1 MTKDFHYGNLKL
13 LGLKIVGGIYHF
25 GSELNRAFLAP
36 LEVMSRKGD
45 YMLKSKKAEVIEELT
60 SAFANTTAVVI
71 CDYKG
76 LSVTELEELR
86 KTAKAKDTSVQV
98 VKNSLATIALS
109 NADMS
114 GVVIK
119 DTNIF
124 IWSDDVISA
133 SKIAADFAKKS
144 DKFVIKAGYLDKE
157 PADIAKIEAFAK
169 LPGRE
174 ELLGMLAATWM
185 APVANFTIG
194 LEALRA
200 KKEEEVA

>member
-1 MTKDFHYGNLKL
+1 MTKT
-13 LGLKIVGGIYHF
+13 
-25 GSELNRAFLAP
+25 
-36 LEVMSRKGD
+36 
-45 YMLKSKKAEVIEELT
+45 KKAEVIEQLRVSFE
-60 SAFANTTAVVI
+60 NTTAVVI

-76 LSVTELEELR
+76 LTVADLEELR
-86 KTAKAKDTSVQV
+86 TAAKAQDTTVQV
-98 VKNSLATIALS
+98 VKNTLATIALT
-109 NADMS
+109 NAGMI
-114 GVVIK
+114 GVEIK

-144 DKFVIKAGYLDKE
+144 DKFVIKAGYLDGE
-157 PADIAKIEAFAK
+157 AADAAKIEAFAK

-194 LEALRA
+194 LDALRRQ
-200 KKEEEVA
+200 KEEGA

>member
-1 MTKDFHYGNLKL
+1 MTKT
-13 LGLKIVGGIYHF
+13 
-25 GSELNRAFLAP
+25 
-36 LEVMSRKGD
+36 
-45 YMLKSKKAEVIEELT
+45 KKAEVIAQLKNDLE
-60 SAFANTTAVVI
+60 NTTAVII

-76 LSVTELEELR
+76 LTVSDLEELR
-86 KTAKAKDTSVQV
+86 VAARTKDTKVQV
-98 VKNSLATIALS
+98 VKNTLATIALKD
-109 NADMS
+109 AGME
-114 GVVIK
+114 GIEIK

-133 SKIAADFAKKS
+133 AKIAADFAKKNETFS
-144 DKFVIKAGYLDKE
+144 IKSGYLDKE
-157 PADIAKIEAFAK
+157 AADLAKIEAFAK

-200 KKEEEVA
+200 KKEEESA

>member
-1 MTKDFHYGNLKL
+1 
-13 LGLKIVGGIYHF
+13 
-25 GSELNRAFLAP
+25 
-36 LEVMSRKGD
+36 
-45 YMLKSKKAEVIEELT
+45 MLKSKKVEVIAELT
-60 SAFANTTAVVI
+60 TAFANTTAVVI

-76 LSVTELEELR
+76 LTVSELEELR
-86 KTAKAKDTSVQV
+86 VAARAKDTSVQV
-98 VKNSLATIALS
+98 VKNTLATIALK

-114 GVVIK
+114 GVEIK
-119 DTNIF
+119 NTNIF

-157 PADIAKIEAFAK
+157 PADVAKIEAFAK

-185 APVANFTIG
+185 APITNMAVGID
-194 LEALRA
+194 ALR
-200 KKEEEVA
+200 KKLEEEA